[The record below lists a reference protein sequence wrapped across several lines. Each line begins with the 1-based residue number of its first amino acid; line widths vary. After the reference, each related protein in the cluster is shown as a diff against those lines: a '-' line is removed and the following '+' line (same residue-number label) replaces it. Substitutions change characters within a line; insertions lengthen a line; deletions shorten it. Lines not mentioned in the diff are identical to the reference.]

1 MSSFLEA
8 GIKPKYMGKIS
19 GTNNFGSHEVKHRYS
34 LLEDRKFIFQ
44 KKKRTFN
51 IWKFYRWWSI

>member
-44 KKKRTFN
+44 KKKKN
-51 IWKFYRWWSI
+51 I